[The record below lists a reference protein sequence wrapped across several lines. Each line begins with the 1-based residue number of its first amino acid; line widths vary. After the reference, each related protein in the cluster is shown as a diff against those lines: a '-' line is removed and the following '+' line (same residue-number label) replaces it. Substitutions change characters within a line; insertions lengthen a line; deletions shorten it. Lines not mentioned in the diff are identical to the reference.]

1 MIKIESFNIV
11 TTGCQYL
18 KTIAALNSKKNKK
31 RPYKSHPRTSLIIA
45 AESYLRIVNWT

>member
-18 KTIAALNSKKNKK
+18 KTIAALNSKKIKK
-31 RPYKSHPRTSLIIA
+31 NLTKIIQG
-45 AESYLRIVNWT
+45 LV